1 MSVSATTITE
11 SRDDNRIMTREEMKV
26 VFAASLGT
34 VFELYDFFLVGLLAS
49 EIAKNFFS
57 GVNPTAG
64 FIFTLLGFA
73 AGFLL
78 RPFGAIVF
86 GRIGDIVGRKYTF
99 LVTIVLMGLSTF
111 IIGLLPGY
119 AAIGIAAPIIF
130 VGMRMLQGLA
140 LGGEFGGAMV
150 YVAEH
155 APNGQRGGW
164 MAWIILT
171 GALGFLLAMGVVI
184 GLRTLIPAAQFA
196 DWGWRLPFLF
206 SVLLLLISLWIRL
219 KLDESP
225 EFKRIKEEGKLS
237 KAPISESFGEWKN
250 LRLIL
255 IALFGIVPGQA
266 VVWYTG
272 QFYTLFFLTKVLKV
286 DGTTT
291 NALIVL
297 ATILTAPLYI
307 FFGKLSDKIGRK
319 PVYLGGLVLAATLF
333 FPLFQALTHYANPA
347 MEKALHDAPILV
359 QANPTECSFQFN
371 PIGTS
376 KFTTSCDIVKGALA
390 RYGLDYQNKA
400 LPAGAVANVTIGRD
414 MVEGYSASD
423 PASVQKA
430 KQFDDALRDALK
442 KNGHEIGA
450 VDPASINKPMALLI
464 LMVLL
469 TFGTMTFAPTS
480 AMLVEL
486 FPSRIRY
493 TAMSFP
499 YHLGVAWF
507 GGFLPAITFAIVAAT
522 GDIYSGLLYPIV
534 IAAASF
540 VIVLIFARE
549 TKGVDIFVK

>member
-1 MSVSATTITE
+1 
-11 SRDDNRIMTREEMKV
+11 MKV

>member
-1 MSVSATTITE
+1 MLLNETVA
-11 SRDDNRIMTREEMKV
+11 RDTRTRHAGMTRADMKV

-34 VFELYDFFLVGLLAS
+34 VFELYDFFLVGLLAN
-49 EIAKNFFS
+49 EIAKTFFS

-86 GRIGDIVGRKYTF
+86 GRVGDIVGRKYTF

-111 IIGLLPGY
+111 VIGLLPGY
-119 AAIGIAAPIIF
+119 AAIGVLAPLTF

-155 APNGQRGGW
+155 APNAHRGGW
-164 MAWIILT
+164 MSWIILT

-184 GLRTLIPAAQFA
+184 SLRYALSVQNFS

-206 SVLLLLISLWIRL
+206 SVLLLMVSLWIRL

-225 EFKRIKEEGKLS
+225 EFKRIKAGGQLS
-237 KAPISESFGEWKN
+237 KAPLSEAFGQRKN
-250 LRLIL
+250 LKLIL

-272 QFYTLFFLTKVLKV
+272 QFYTLFFLSKVLKV

-291 NALIVL
+291 NALIML
-297 ATILTAPLYI
+297 STILTAPLYV
-307 FFGKLSDKIGRK
+307 FFGRLSDRIGRK
-319 PVYLGGLVLAATLF
+319 PVYLTGLFLGAVLF
-333 FPLFQALTHYANPA
+333 IPLFHGLTHFANPS
-347 MEKALHDAPILV
+347 MERALVNAPIV
-359 QANPTECSFQFN
+359 VYADPADCSFQFN
-371 PIGTS
+371 PVGTAT
-376 KFTTSCDIVKGALA
+376 FTTSCDIVKGALA
-390 RYGLDYQNKA
+390 RRGLNYESKA
-400 LPAGAVANVTIGRD
+400 LAAGAIAQVNIGTDTVDGYVAKD
-414 MVEGYSASD
+414 A
-423 PASVQKA
+423 AQKA
-430 KQFDDALRDALK
+430 KVFDDMLNAVLK
-442 KNGHEIGA
+442 KNGHELGT
-450 VDPASINKPMALLI
+450 VDPASVNKPMVLLI
-464 LMVLL
+464 LMALL

-522 GDIYSGLLYPIV
+522 GDIYSGLLYPV
-534 IAAASF
+534 AIAAISF
-540 VIVLIFARE
+540 VLVLFLTRE
-549 TKGVDIFVK
+549 TKGIDIFTR